1 MVIPPP
7 TGHVTSLAV
16 LPGYRRCGAASQL
29 MEMLHER
36 MNYHYKANKVS
47 LHVRKSNRG
56 AIRLY
61 EELLGYKVAGVASS
75 YYSDGEDAFVMEAE
89 LPEVDSQPADNI
101 RGASALALPR
111 SLDGTS
117 TTARSTSSRE
127 SAGFVTTA
135 AANSSSTS
143 GRSGSSKGGLVTAA
157 SASSAGA
164 KSHRVYSRNNVGFVT
179 AAAAAAA
186 AVVAGSATAPP
197 TPPPPTAAATVPP
210 AAVAAAAVAP
220 PTAAAA
226 AAPPLVLQAVV
237 STPRTPGGGGD
248 GGGSRSCGLDR
259 RGYGTMSSSHGVQHP
274 GGDSGGGAA
283 ATA

>member
-16 LPGYRRCGAASQL
+16 LPGFRRCGAASQL
-29 MEMLHER
+29 MDMLHER

-101 RGASALALPR
+101 RGASASALPR

-117 TTARSTSSRE
+117 TTVRSTSGRE

-135 AANSSSTS
+135 AANSSTS
-143 GRSGSSKGGLVTAA
+143 GSSGGSKGGLVTAA
-157 SASSAGA
+157 SASGA
-164 KSHRVYSRNNVGFVT
+164 VADNHRVYSRNNVGFVT
-179 AAAAAAA
+179 AAAAAT
-186 AVVAGSATAPP
+186 AVASSATAPP
-197 TPPPPTAAATVPP
+197 PPPPPTAAAT
-210 AAVAAAAVAP
+210 AP

-226 AAPPLVLQAVV
+226 AAGPPLVLQAVV
-237 STPRTPGGGGD
+237 STPRRPGSGD
-248 GGGSRSCGLDR
+248 GGGSRNCGLDR
-259 RGYGTMSSSHGVQHP
+259 RGYGTMSSSRGVQHP
-274 GGDSGGGAA
+274 CGDSGGAA